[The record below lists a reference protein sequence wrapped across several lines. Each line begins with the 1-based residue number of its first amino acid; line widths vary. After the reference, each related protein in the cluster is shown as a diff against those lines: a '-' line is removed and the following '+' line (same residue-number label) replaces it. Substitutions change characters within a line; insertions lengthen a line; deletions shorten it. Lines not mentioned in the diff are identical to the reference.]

1 MQNETPTPTPPNR
14 DATTSPEGITTLN
27 ISGQNTGA
35 MDGIAENYRD
45 QSVSGARWF
54 FWVAGL
60 SLINSIVFL
69 AEGRWNFLAGLG
81 VVQLI
86 SGLAI
91 GLSEQLGG
99 AVKIVALILDLGVAA
114 IFVGLGVFAQK
125 HFTWAF
131 VFGMVIYALD
141 GLIFLMVQDW
151 LSIAF
156 HAFVL
161 FSIYRGLSA
170 NLKLK
175 SHEAEGLAPA

>member
-1 MQNETPTPTPPNR
+1 
-14 DATTSPEGITTLN
+14 
-27 ISGQNTGA
+27 
-35 MDGIAENYRD
+35 MDSIAQDYRN

-60 SLINSIVFL
+60 SLINSIIVL

-81 VVQLI
+81 IIQLI

-99 AVKIVALILDLGVAA
+99 AVKVVALILDLSVSA
-114 IFVGLGVFAQK
+114 IFVGFGIFAQK
-125 HFTWAF
+125 HYTWAF
-131 VFGMVIYALD
+131 VFGMVVYALD

-161 FSIYRGLSA
+161 FSIYRGLAA
-170 NLKLK
+170 NRKLL
-175 SHEAEGLAPA
+175 SYQAEVLAPA